1 MFFYAIIKGYRCSLI
16 VLLLLFFRDSVRIR
30 NPRKLTQEELEL
42 MAQRIFDES
51 DEEVVGGSDDEE
63 GEEII
68 LHSDHNSES
77 EQEADNNSHDFETV
91 SVVTNEPIMKGRDKE
106 TVWRKHPTVKKF
118 SKTPQKNLVKIFP
131 IATVDKE
138 LVTDEMSS
146 FLLFLPLK

>member
-1 MFFYAIIKGYRCSLI
+1 
-16 VLLLLFFRDSVRIR
+16 
-30 NPRKLTQEELEL
+30 

-77 EQEADNNSHDFETV
+77 EQEADNDSHDFETV

-118 SKTPQKNLVKIFP
+118 LKTHKKNLVKIFP
-131 IATVDKE
+131 KATVDKE
-138 LVTDEMSS
+138 LVTDEMNS
-146 FLLFLPLK
+146 FLLFFTTEMIEDITRFTNLYIVSIQDSFQRERDAKQTTKDEM